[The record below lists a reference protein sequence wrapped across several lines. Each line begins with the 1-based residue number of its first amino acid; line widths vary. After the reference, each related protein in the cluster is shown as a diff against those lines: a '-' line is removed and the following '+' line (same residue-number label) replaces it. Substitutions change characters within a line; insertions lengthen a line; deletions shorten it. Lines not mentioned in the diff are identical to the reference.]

1 MAIDRAAYKR
11 VWNRTPSGIRSRL
24 KHNNSEQG
32 HRTRARFHDI
42 KDDKIAV
49 NSVIL
54 SGKYQYHTMFPHLIE
69 DLDYDI
75 DDVITALTQHPPT
88 VNQKYSLEQVH
99 FAFMRN
105 YGQE

>member
-32 HRTRARFHDI
+32 HRTRARYHDR
-42 KDDKIAV
+42 KADKIAV

-54 SGKYQYHTMFPHLIE
+54 SGK
-69 DLDYDI
+69 
-75 DDVITALTQHPPT
+75 
-88 VNQKYSLEQVH
+88 
-99 FAFMRN
+99 
-105 YGQE
+105 